1 MFAPCSLP
9 FIASPPSTGPSPWRR
24 PSSSRC
30 AWRPDPGAAPSVSAD
45 INIRLGDRPAPVVV
59 FDEEPEV
66 VLVPRSRVYYVEHRG
81 YDLYRYG
88 RYWYI
93 NDDGYWFRAAGY
105 RGPFV
110 GIELR
115 HVPRSITVVPDR
127 YRHHPIHPAHPH
139 GGPPGQLK
147 NQRTVVLE
155 DMGRGR
161 GRDVIVVE
169 ESKSKSK
176 RGRRTGRV
184 TRATDRARFECERT
198 ARCGVGRPRAPAG
211 VPGGRRA
218 APCTSRTSG
227 GPPLYC
233 PGRSRM
239 IRPHRR
245 APATE
250 TKEDGMKRQWTQ
262 LFALGLVAATLAA
275 AGCAPKEEMPGG
287 SSTDSTLSMNDVPEA
302 IAPSPDTAIAVIE
315 TPEPSPT
322 TTTRRPRRRRPGPSR
337 RLPSRSRP
345 RSPRPIPA

>member
-1 MFAPCSLP
+1 MLRTMQPH
-9 FIASPPSTGPSPWRR
+9 
-24 PSSSRC
+24 PSSR
-30 AWRPDPGAAPSVSAD
+30 ATLAGTGALAIAISLVLFVTSAQAQAGVSAD
-45 INIRLGDRPAPVVV
+45 INIHLGDRPAPVVV

-93 NDDGYWFRAAGY
+93 NDNGYWFRAAGY

-155 DMGRGR
+155 DLGRGR

-176 RGRRTGRV
+176 SGSKSKNGRGHKG
-184 TRATDRARFECERT
+184 D
-198 ARCGVGRPRAPAG
+198 
-211 VPGGRRA
+211 
-218 APCTSRTSG
+218 
-227 GPPLYC
+227 
-233 PGRSRM
+233 
-239 IRPHRR
+239 
-245 APATE
+245 
-250 TKEDGMKRQWTQ
+250 
-262 LFALGLVAATLAA
+262 
-275 AGCAPKEEMPGG
+275 
-287 SSTDSTLSMNDVPEA
+287 
-302 IAPSPDTAIAVIE
+302 
-315 TPEPSPT
+315 
-322 TTTRRPRRRRPGPSR
+322 
-337 RLPSRSRP
+337 
-345 RSPRPIPA
+345 